1 MSKLVNIEEIKDKPN
16 QDIEV
21 QGGIEPI
28 QPAPEGYV
36 RIGAEHMTE
45 ELSKAEISALN
56 EANVSQFL
64 DATPDKNDK
73 KMFLSLLYLYMR
85 FIRDDYIKNN
95 QLSLIDSEEH
105 KEKIRNKVKELF
117 DCIELSNKEEKEEEP
132 WYPQS
137 VEEIVKKF
145 KADTGG
151 ELLVNQSNEIPYK
164 YDYEIPIE
172 IRFEVETELN

>member
-1 MSKLVNIEEIKDKPN
+1 
-16 QDIEV
+16 
-21 QGGIEPI
+21 
-28 QPAPEGYV
+28 
-36 RIGAEHMTE
+36 
-45 ELSKAEISALN
+45 
-56 EANVSQFL
+56 
-64 DATPDKNDK
+64 
-73 KMFLSLLYLYMR
+73 MR